1 MDASSGTQ
9 RDIAIETIKSDL
21 VALQGALEQFRQRST
36 TVVGRQILDRPFQS
50 VAAAFA
56 AGFILSQLVTRRF
69 F

>member
-21 VALQGALEQFRQRST
+21 VALQGALEHMRQQST
-36 TVVGRQILDRPFQS
+36 AAAERKILERPFQS
-50 VAAAFA
+50 MAAAFA
-56 AGFILSQLVTRRF
+56 AGFILSRLVAHRF